1 MPRLSVAAALI
12 ATLTLG
18 ACATGG
24 IEPFSPG
31 ARLSGD
37 FPNIGYATW
46 TDAEPEYRL
55 YPGDQIEVRVPSAP
69 ELSQKLLTVQPD
81 GRISMPLIG
90 QGAVADRSIP
100 DASAALSQAYSSQ
113 LIHPDVEIAVSAA
126 APLKVFVGGE
136 VDKPGVYDMP
146 GPIDALQAVITAG
159 GFKTTAKRAG
169 VVIIRRGADG
179 RAMLRTAD
187 LLNGIYRPQAVDAV
201 PLRRFDIV
209 YVPRSGVAEVG
220 LFMQQYLRDAL
231 PIQFSYAINGS
242 YNR

>member
-1 MPRLSVAAALI
+1 MPRLNVVTVLLASLALS
-12 ATLTLG
+12 
-18 ACATGG
+18 ACATGS

-31 ARLSGD
+31 ARQSAD
-37 FPNIGYATW
+37 FPDIAYATW
-46 TDAEPEYRL
+46 TDEEPEYRL

-81 GRISMPLIG
+81 GRISMPLVG
-90 QGAVADRSIP
+90 QVAVADRSIP
-100 DASAALSQAYSSQ
+100 DASAVLSQAYASQ
-113 LIHPDVEIAVSAA
+113 LIHPDVEIAVSQA

-159 GFKTTAKRAG
+159 GFKTSAKRAG

-187 LLNGIYRPQAVDAV
+187 LLNAIYRPQTVDAV

-220 LFMQQYLRDAL
+220 LFMQQYLREAL
-231 PIQFSYAINGS
+231 PIQFSYAING
-242 YNR
+242 NNN